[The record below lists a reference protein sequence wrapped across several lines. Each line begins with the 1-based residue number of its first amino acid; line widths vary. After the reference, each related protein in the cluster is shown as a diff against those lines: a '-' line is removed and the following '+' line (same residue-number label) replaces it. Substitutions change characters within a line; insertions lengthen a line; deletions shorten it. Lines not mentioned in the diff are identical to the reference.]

1 MKKTLNIVKIGG
13 NILDAPD
20 ALDAFLRAYAKLEG
34 DKILIH
40 GGGKI
45 ATTLGI
51 QLGIQARYV
60 DGRRITDTPTLELV
74 TMVYGGRINRQITA
88 SLQALGCNAIGL
100 TGADGNLLRAVKR
113 PVGAVDYGWVGD
125 VAVSDVNTGLLN
137 ALFAAGLSP
146 VVAPLTHDGQGQI
159 FNTNADTMAAILAQ
173 AMAPLHSVSLFF
185 CFEKKGILADP
196 EDENSALLSL
206 SENDYHHLRET
217 KALSGGIFP
226 KIDNAFAAAKT
237 GVHRVMIGEALAL
250 MNNPEAGTRLI
261 P

>member
-1 MKKTLNIVKIGG
+1 MKKPLNIVKIGG
-13 NILDAPD
+13 NILDTPE
-20 ALDAFLRAYAKLEG
+20 ALDAFLQAFAKLDG
-34 DKILIH
+34 AKILIH

-100 TGADGNLLRAVKR
+100 TGADGNLLQAVKR
-113 PVGAVDYGWVGD
+113 PVGNVDYGWVGD
-125 VAVSDVNTGLLN
+125 VVVDGVNAALLQTF
-137 ALFAAGLSP
+137 FAAGLSP
-146 VVAPLTHDGQGQI
+146 VVAPLTHDGKGHI
-159 FNTNADTMAAILAQ
+159 FNTNADTIAAILAQ
-173 AMAPLHSVSLFF
+173 AMAPSHEVSLFF

-196 EDENSALLSL
+196 NDDNSALPSL
-206 SENDYHHLRET
+206 SANDYQHLRE
-217 KALSGGIFP
+217 KNALSGGIFP
-226 KIDNAFAAAKT
+226 KIDNAFAAAKN
-237 GVHRVMIGEALAL
+237 GVHKVMIGEALAL
-250 MNNPEAGTRLI
+250 MNNPDAGTRLI